1 MQTGGGRYFKYR
13 PPLGPAVRWIE
24 CVRSRSYEV
33 CAGRESV
40 VIPTCLPA
48 RGSCGGATPEA
59 RRHGGCAQPRRRMSA
74 DRRRRRPRRF
84 IVEEKRVPLA
94 LGKAFVALRS
104 GEGNGQPVAGFGGPE
119 MLAVAGEPRRRLRRR
134 HPAASCSKPATQ
146 GHGARW
152 IEGVITDRLSV
163 PTLVVQSSDRLH
175 IAASS
180 DTPIFTR
187 K

>member
-1 MQTGGGRYFKYR
+1 M
-13 PPLGPAVRWIE
+13 
-24 CVRSRSYEV
+24 RSRSCEV
-33 CAGRESV
+33 CTSGDGRHPSCLSCL
-40 VIPTCLPA
+40 PLPA

-59 RRHGGCAQPRRRMSA
+59 RRRGGGAQPRWRMSA

-84 IVEEKRVPLA
+84 IVLEKRVPLA
-94 LGKAFVALRS
+94 LGKASVALGS
-104 GEGNGQPVAGFGGPE
+104 GEGDGQPVAGFGGPE
-119 MLAVAGEPRRRLRRR
+119 MRAVASEPRRRLRR
-134 HPAASCSKPATQ
+134 HPDPAASCSKPATQ

-163 PTLVVQSSDRLH
+163 PTLVVQSSDRLR